1 MSIIQQLID
10 STAFSLI
17 DVWDGVINFIP
28 EFIGA
33 IVLLIIGLIIASG
46 VKSLVERIVNT
57 LKIDNLL
64 RQLKLDN
71 YFSQAGMTMNSANFI
86 GALVYWFLVIAF
98 VLAAS
103 DVLGLAGF
111 SMFLASVV
119 GYIPNIIIAV
129 LIILAAA
136 IIATPLS
143 SFVTATAASAKLQ
156 AAKFVGGLAWWA
168 IIIFGLWIAF
178 IQLGVVAELLKDI
191 LGYVVMGFALAFG
204 IAFGLGGKDYATSLI
219 NKLREHTE

>member
-1 MSIIQQLID
+1 MTIIQQLID

-33 IVLLIIGLIIASG
+33 IALLIIGLIIASG

-64 RQLKLDN
+64 RQLKVDN
-71 YFSQAGMTMNSANFI
+71 YFSQAGVTMNSAKFI

-103 DVLGLAGF
+103 DVLGLTGF
-111 SMFLASVV
+111 SMFLSSVV

-136 IIATPLS
+136 VIATPLS
-143 SFVTATAASAKLQ
+143 SFVSAAATGAKLQ

-168 IIIFGLWIAF
+168 TIIFGLWIAL
-178 IQLGVVAELLKDI
+178 IQLGVVADLLKDV
-191 LGYVVMGFALAFG
+191 LGYIVMGFALAFG

-219 NKLREHTE
+219 NRLKEHTE